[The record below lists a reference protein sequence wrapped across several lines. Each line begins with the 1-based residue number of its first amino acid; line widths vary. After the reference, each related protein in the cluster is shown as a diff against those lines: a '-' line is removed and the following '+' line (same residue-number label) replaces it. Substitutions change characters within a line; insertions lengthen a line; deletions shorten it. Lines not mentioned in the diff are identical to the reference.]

1 MQLTHTLNL
10 NRTHCLCRNQLI
22 STALAAGVPFV
33 GFGFMDNAIMIIAGE
48 TIEVKLGLVLGI
60 TTMASAAIGNL
71 LSDVAGVGM
80 GSVRCHGLRIGRCCR
95 DWHEPGKMWLIFY
108 LEHNGPKL
116 FWHQKDSPFAHTES
130 PYLPIPEIDLPLPPH
145 S

>member
-1 MQLTHTLNL
+1 
-10 NRTHCLCRNQLI
+10 
-22 STALAAGVPFV
+22 
-33 GFGFMDNAIMIIAGE
+33 MDNAIMIIAGE

-95 DWHEPGKMWLIFY
+95 DWIKGSSPDSFLIIGRCCRDWRGPGKMWLIFY
-108 LEHNGPKL
+108 LEHNGPN
-116 FWHQKDSPFAHTES
+116 FPCCTH
-130 PYLPIPEIDLPLPPH
+130 
-145 S
+145 